1 MKFYVCNLGCKVNT
15 YESNIMT
22 ESLIR
27 NGLILTEPE
36 NADIVIV
43 NTCSVTDVAL
53 KKSLKMI
60 RRFKDKI
67 VAVVGCTSQIRPDLV
82 KDMENV
88 KIVLGN
94 ANKSKIYD
102 YIKEYLENKKQIID
116 IKELNNIP
124 FENMMLENFDQ
135 TRAFVKVEDGCEN
148 FCSYCIIPYTR
159 GSVRSRDIASI
170 LEEVKH
176 LVNNGH
182 KEIVLTG
189 IHTGHYN
196 CEGKRLAYLL
206 DLICDIKEVERVR
219 ISSIEITELDDE
231 FLEVLKN
238 NPKIVNHIHIPLQ
251 TGCDKVLKDMNRKY
265 DMAYFY
271 DKIKTIKQI
280 RPNMNITTDVI
291 VGFPTETD
299 EDFKETLENIKKL
312 AFGKVHVFPYSKREG
327 TPSAELKDLSPEIKK
342 QRAHTLLELSKELE
356 QNFLDKHI
364 GKEVQFL
371 PEVFKDNYL
380 VGHTDDYVLVKC
392 KGSSSNLHKIIK
404 TKITSTKYPYCIGED
419 YE

>member
-82 KDMENV
+82 KDMDNV

-102 YIKEYLENKKQIID
+102 YIKEYLENQIQIID

-159 GSVRSRDIASI
+159 GSVRSRDIANI

-196 CEGKRLAYLL
+196 CAGKRLAYLL

-364 GKEVQFL
+364 VKESRFL
-371 PEVFKDNYL
+371 QEVFKDIYFVCN
-380 VGHTDDYVLVKC
+380 TDDYFLVIC
-392 KGSSSNLHKIIK
+392 KGSIYNLH
-404 TKITSTKYPYCIGED
+404 
-419 YE
+419 

>member
-27 NGLILTEPE
+27 NGLTLTEPE

-82 KDMENV
+82 KDMDNV

-102 YIKEYLENKKQIID
+102 YIKEYLENQIQIID

-196 CEGKRLAYLL
+196 CAGKRLAYLL

-271 DKIKTIKQI
+271 DKMKTIKQI

-364 GKEVQFL
+364 GKEVRFL

-380 VGHTDDYVLVKC
+380 VGHTDDYDLVKC

-404 TKITSTKYPYCIGED
+404 TKITSTRYPYCIGED

>member
-15 YESNIMT
+15 YESNIMK
-22 ESLIR
+22 ESLVR
-27 NGLILTEPE
+27 NGLILTDSEK
-36 NADIVIV
+36 ADIVIV
-43 NTCSVTDVAL
+43 NTCSVTDVAS

-82 KDMENV
+82 KNMENV
-88 KIVLGN
+88 KIILGN
-94 ANKSKIYD
+94 TNKSKIYD
-102 YIKEYLENKKQIID
+102 YIKEYLKNKKQIID

-159 GSVRSRDIASI
+159 GIVRSRDITSI
-170 LEEVKH
+170 LEEIKN

-196 CEGKRLAYLL
+196 YEGKRLSYLL
-206 DLICDIKEVERVR
+206 DLICDIKEIERVR

-231 FLEVLKN
+231 FLKVLKN

-265 DMAYFY
+265 DMAYFIN
-271 DKIKTIKQI
+271 KIKIIKQI

-291 VGFPTETD
+291 VGFPTETN

-327 TPSAELKDLSPEIKK
+327 TPSAKLQDLNPEIKK

-364 GKEVQFL
+364 GKEVEFL
-371 PEVFKDNYL
+371 PEVCKDGYL

-392 KGSSSNLHKIIK
+392 KSDISNLHKIIK
-404 TKITSTKYPYCIGED
+404 TKIISTKYPYCIGEN

>member
-27 NGLILTEPE
+27 NGLTLTEPE

-82 KDMENV
+82 KDMDNV

-102 YIKEYLENKKQIID
+102 YIKEYLENQIQIID

-124 FENMMLENFDQ
+124 FENMMLESFDQ

-196 CEGKRLAYLL
+196 CAGKRLAYLL

-238 NPKIVNHIHIPLQ
+238 NPKIYQIYPL
-251 TGCDKVLKDMNRKY
+251 
-265 DMAYFY
+265 
-271 DKIKTIKQI
+271 I
-280 RPNMNITTDVI
+280 
-291 VGFPTETD
+291 
-299 EDFKETLENIKKL
+299 
-312 AFGKVHVFPYSKREG
+312 
-327 TPSAELKDLSPEIKK
+327 
-342 QRAHTLLELSKELE
+342 
-356 QNFLDKHI
+356 
-364 GKEVQFL
+364 
-371 PEVFKDNYL
+371 
-380 VGHTDDYVLVKC
+380 
-392 KGSSSNLHKIIK
+392 
-404 TKITSTKYPYCIGED
+404 
-419 YE
+419 

>member
-27 NGLILTEPE
+27 NGLTLTEPE

-82 KDMENV
+82 KDMDNV

-102 YIKEYLENKKQIID
+102 YIKEYLENQIQIID

-196 CEGKRLAYLL
+196 CAGKRLAYLL

-291 VGFPTETD
+291 VGFPTET
-299 EDFKETLENIKKL
+299 EENFKETLENIKKL

-356 QNFLDKHI
+356 QN
-364 GKEVQFL
+364 
-371 PEVFKDNYL
+371 
-380 VGHTDDYVLVKC
+380 
-392 KGSSSNLHKIIK
+392 KIVIIAGFQGINENGD
-404 TKITSTKYPYCIGED
+404 ITTLGRRRL
-419 YE
+419 